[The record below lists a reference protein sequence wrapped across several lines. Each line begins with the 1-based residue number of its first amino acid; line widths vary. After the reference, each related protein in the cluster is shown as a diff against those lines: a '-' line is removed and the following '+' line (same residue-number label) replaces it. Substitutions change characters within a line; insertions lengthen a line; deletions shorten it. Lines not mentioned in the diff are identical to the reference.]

1 MIVVSD
7 TSVILHLAGID
18 LLEILHRVYG
28 AVLMPPQ
35 VRNELLESGFSES
48 LAWLSVQ
55 APTNRTR
62 VLELMLDLDPGEA
75 EAIALAE
82 ELHADLLLIDER
94 RGNRVAQR
102 AGLAT
107 SGILGVLARAKRM
120 GFIEACRPHVD
131 RLIAGNFWLSPSIR
145 QRFLDSVGES

>member
-35 VRNELLESGFSES
+35 VRNELLESGFPES
-48 LAWLSVQ
+48 PAWLSVQ
-55 APTNRTR
+55 APTNRAR
-62 VLELMLDLDPGEA
+62 VVELLLDLDPGEA

-82 ELHADLLLIDER
+82 EVRADLLLIDER
-94 RGNRVAQR
+94 RGNSVAQR

-120 GFIEACRPHVD
+120 GFIELCGPHLE

-145 QRFLDSVGES
+145 QRFLESVGES